1 MYDGEFY
8 PKRNLTPR
16 TPPTRPMILIPP
28 LRSSTQGKG
37 IKLLSSKLMLQRLP
51 MLLAKVKPEN
61 TSENHMNEI
70 KQIPFSL
77 YQAKQFSK
85 KVYKNLLKKQG

>member
-1 MYDGEFY
+1 
-8 PKRNLTPR
+8 
-16 TPPTRPMILIPP
+16 
-28 LRSSTQGKG
+28 
-37 IKLLSSKLMLQRLP
+37 MLQRFP

>member
-16 TPPTRPMILIPP
+16 TAATRPIILIPP
-28 LRSSTQGKG
+28 LRTSTQGKG

-61 TSENHMNEI
+61 TSENH
-70 KQIPFSL
+70 IPFSL

-85 KVYKNLLKKQG
+85 KVYKNVLKKQG